1 MKVIYHID
9 ESSRWE
15 VVLNNADNMLRYGN
29 ENGVDFTIEVLANGG
44 AVKEYQKNQAGEA
57 LSARFAVLAD
67 KVSFCACSNALK
79 GLSIPADS
87 LFPFVKIVPAG
98 VVELAVRQEEGY
110 SYIKP

>member
-15 VVLNNADNMLRYGN
+15 IALNNAVNMLRYGS
-29 ENGVDFTIEVLANGG
+29 ENGIVFTIEVLANGG
-44 AVKEYQKNQAGEA
+44 AVREYQKGQAGNA
-57 LSARFAVLAD
+57 LCARFTELAG
-67 KVSFCACSNALK
+67 KVSFCACSNALNA
-79 GLSIPADS
+79 LSISEES
-87 LFPFVKIVPAG
+87 LFPFVKTVPAG